1 MISPIG
7 RNMRMCVR
15 DCILPNDGSTNG
27 QAPIIVKRG
36 TEVNMIFRA
45 MQRDPDL
52 WSQDAAEF
60 QPER

>member
-1 MISPIG
+1 
-7 RNMRMCVR
+7 MRMCVR

-27 QAPIIVKRG
+27 RAPIIVKRG